1 MDALEIK
8 KPKLV
13 IRLLPSKVH
22 ISVADGNN
30 MHPILGE
37 SELDDIMIEHQRHGE
52 RGEAGF
58 RDLQRKLAL
67 FMNQVRTAPASAVVA
82 ACRKRVVIVHL
93 YMCFASQHQQREF
106 VLIWRRSMPQP
117 SD

>member
-13 IRLLPSKVH
+13 IRLLASKVH
-22 ISVADGNN
+22 IMVGDGNS

-67 FMNQVRTAPASAVVA
+67 FMNQVRTASAVVA
-82 ACRKRVVIVHL
+82 VCRKRVVIVHL